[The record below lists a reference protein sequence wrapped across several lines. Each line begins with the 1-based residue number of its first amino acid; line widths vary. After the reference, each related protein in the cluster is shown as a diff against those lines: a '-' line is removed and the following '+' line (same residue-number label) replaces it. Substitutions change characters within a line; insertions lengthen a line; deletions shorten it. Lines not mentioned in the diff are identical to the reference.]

1 MTALLIQMPPQE
13 TQLVKTYLKEHNLT
27 LSEYVRQSI
36 LEDID
41 PLDYISPEEEAE
53 LLRRMA
59 DPTPSIPVDE
69 LFGSDWREKLDYGYD
84 EDDGWE

>member
-1 MTALLIQMPPQE
+1 MTALLVQMPPQE
-13 TQLVKTYLKEHNLT
+13 TELVKSYLKEHNLT
-27 LSEYVRQSI
+27 LSEYVIQSI

-59 DPTPSIPVDE
+59 DPTPSIPIEQVLGKDWYKGFDPDE
-69 LFGSDWREKLDYGYD
+69 E
-84 EDDGWE
+84 DGWE

>member
-1 MTALLIQMPPQE
+1 MTALLVQMPPQE
-13 TQLVKTYLKEHNLT
+13 TELVKSYLKEHNLT
-27 LSEYVRQSI
+27 LSEYVIQSI

-59 DPTPSIPVDE
+59 DPAPSIPIEQVLGKDWHKGFDPDE
-69 LFGSDWREKLDYGYD
+69 E
-84 EDDGWE
+84 DGWE